1 MKRWKLEHILCALLI
16 LALVFSLAACAVK
29 PEEPAPEPEAAAAEA
44 VTPEPTPEPE
54 PEPEPESESQ
64 PVLRSNLVGISMP
77 TAELL
82 RWKQDG
88 ENMKDQLEQL
98 GYEVDLWFAGNDPS
112 KQISQLEKMLDNGAK
127 VLIIAS
133 IDGDALGA
141 ALEHAVEAGCAVI
154 AYDRPMGSDAVSC
167 YTTFDNFSTWATQG
181 QFIVDQLDLAHAGDN
196 VYNIEFVGGS
206 PDDGGSYVPYDG
218 AMSALWKYIDSGTL
232 NVVSGQIAFENIAT
246 EGWSAEKAQERF
258 ENLLSTYYD
267 DKPLHAVLAFN
278 DSTAQGVA
286 AALETTYKND
296 VYPIITGMDCD
307 IQSVRNILE
316 GKQAMSVFKDT
327 HILASKTVEI
337 ADAIMRGVEPPTNAQ
352 FTTVDGRHTYPAYY
366 CDAIPCTKDLIQS
379 LLIDT
384 GYYTAEELGVEP
396 EN

>member
-1 MKRWKLEHILCALLI
+1 MKRWNLTRMLCALLI

-29 PEEPAPEPEAAAAEA
+29 TEEPAPESEASEAAE
-44 VTPEPTPEPE
+44 PEPVAEPEPAPEPE
-54 PEPEPESESQ
+54 PEPEPQ
-64 PVLRSNLVGISMP
+64 PVLRNDLVGISMP
-77 TAELL
+77 TAELR

-88 ENMKDQLEQL
+88 EDMKRQLEQI
-98 GYEVDLWFAGNDPS
+98 GCEVDLGFAGNDPS
-112 KQISQLEKMLDNGAK
+112 IQISQLENMIARGAK
-127 VLIIAS
+127 VLIIAA
-133 IDGDALGA
+133 IDDDALGTVLEQA
-141 ALEHAVEAGCAVI
+141 AEAGCAVI

-167 YTTFDNFSTWATQG
+167 YATFDNFSAWATQG

-206 PDDGGSYVPYDG
+206 PDDGGSCVPYDG

-307 IQSVRNILE
+307 IRSVRNILE

-327 HILASKTVEI
+327 RKLTAKTVEI
-337 ADAIMRGVEPPTNAQ
+337 TDAFLEGVDPPTNAE
-352 FTTVDGRHTYPAYY
+352 FTTVDGAHTYPAYY
-366 CDAIPCTKDLIQS
+366 CDSTVCTRDNILE
-379 LLIDT
+379 LLIDY
-384 GYYTAEELGVEP
+384 GYYTAEELGAEP